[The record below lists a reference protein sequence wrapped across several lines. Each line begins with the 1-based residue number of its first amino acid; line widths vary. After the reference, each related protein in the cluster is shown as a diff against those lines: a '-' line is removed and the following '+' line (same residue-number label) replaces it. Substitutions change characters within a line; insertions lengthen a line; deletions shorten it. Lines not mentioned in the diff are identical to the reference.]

1 MKPKN
6 ILVPTDFGE
15 SAGAALR
22 QGRELA
28 EAFDATLHVLY
39 VTGLP
44 LKNSQPD
51 RARQIE
57 VLGLE
62 RLKALL
68 GPCDETR
75 VKLACR
81 VGPPLIEI
89 VEYAKIHDIDLMVM
103 GSHTR
108 LPTPQM
114 AMTSVTENIVRQ
126 APCPVLVVQGPP
138 HELVA

>member
-15 SAGAALR
+15 SAAEALR

-28 EAFDATLHVLY
+28 ETFDATLHVLY
-39 VTGLP
+39 VTQYP
-44 LKNSQPD
+44 LKNG
-51 RARQIE
+51 RAE
-57 VLGLE
+57 VRRRKEQLGLE
-62 RLKALL
+62 RLRSLF
-68 GPCDETR
+68 GPLEETR
-75 VKLACR
+75 VKLVCR
-81 VGPPLIEI
+81 VGTPLVEI
-89 VEYAKIHDIDLMVM
+89 IEYAKANDIDLMVM
-103 GSHTR
+103 GTHLR

>member
-6 ILVPTDFGE
+6 ILVPSDFGE
-15 SAGAALR
+15 SAGAALQ

-28 EAFDATLHVLY
+28 ETFDATLHVLY
-39 VTGLP
+39 VTGYP
-44 LKNSQPD
+44 LKNGQPN
-51 RARQIE
+51 RCRQIE

-68 GPCDETR
+68 GPYDETR
-75 VKLACR
+75 VRLACR
-81 VGPPLIEI
+81 VGAPLIEI
-89 VEYAKIHDIDLMVM
+89 LEYAKTHDIDLMVM
-103 GSHTR
+103 GTHTR

-126 APCPVLVVQGPP
+126 APCPVLVVRAPP
-138 HELVA
+138 QELVA